1 MSINKIINILEKEI
15 EICQGLVDLSKKIR
29 SAVEDNNIEEI
40 DRLVRM
46 EDALT
51 MKFSAIE
58 KSRALLVKEYMIDAG
73 YDGDNYC
80 ITELQKYVDKKNA
93 KKLTGIK
100 EKLTNKISEL
110 AQLNQTN
117 NMLIKSRLDW
127 INFSLKTLS
136 NVDGKTYDMNNDTT
150 NKKDGLINELI

>member
-1 MSINKIINILEKEI
+1 MSMNKIINILEKEI

-29 SAVEDNNIEEI
+29 TAVQDNDIEKI
-40 DRLVRM
+40 DKLVRM

-58 KSRALLVKEYMIDAG
+58 KSRALLVKEYMLNEG
-73 YDGDNYC
+73 YSGENYC
-80 ITELQKYVDKKNA
+80 ITELKKYVDKKNA
-93 KKLTGIK
+93 KKLTEIK
-100 EKLTNKISEL
+100 ENLTNKISEL

-127 INFSLKTLS
+127 IDFSLKTL
-136 NVDGKTYDMNNDTT
+136 NNIEGKTYDINNDTA

>member
-58 KSRALLVKEYMIDAG
+58 KSRTSFVKEYMIEIG

-80 ITELQKYVDKKNA
+80 ITELQKHVDKKSA
-93 KKLTGIK
+93 KTLTGIK
-100 EKLTNKISEL
+100 EKLTNMISEL
-110 AQLNQTN
+110 AHLNQTN

-127 INFSLKTLS
+127 IDFSLQTLS
-136 NVDGKTYDMNNDTT
+136 NVEGKTYDMNNDTK

>member
-29 SAVEDNNIEEI
+29 TAVEGNNIDEI

-58 KSRALLVKEYMIDAG
+58 KSRASLVKEYMIEVG

-80 ITELQKYVDKKNA
+80 ITELEKYVDEKNA
-93 KKLTGIK
+93 KTLTGIK
-100 EKLTNKISEL
+100 EKLTNTISEL

-127 INFSLKTLS
+127 IDFSLQTLNS
-136 NVDGKTYDMNNDTT
+136 MEGKTYDINNDTK

>member
-1 MSINKIINILEKEI
+1 MSMNKIINILEKEI

-29 SAVEDNNIEEI
+29 TAVQDNDIEKI
-40 DRLVRM
+40 DKLIKM

-58 KSRALLVKEYMIDAG
+58 KSRALLVKEYMLNEG
-73 YDGDNYC
+73 YSGENYC
-80 ITELQKYVDKKNA
+80 ITELKKYVDKKNA
-93 KKLTGIK
+93 KKLTEIK
-100 EKLTNKISEL
+100 ENLTNKISEL
-110 AQLNQTN
+110 AQINQTN

-127 INFSLKTLS
+127 IDFSLKTL
-136 NVDGKTYDMNNDTT
+136 NNIEGETYDINNDTA